1 MNYIQTG
8 KKDIMEVISMKK
20 YRLHNITN
28 FGTEIHDFDTEN
40 GLNNYIALFVDS
52 PYWVENLETNE
63 IIYPNGNPFFIGYY
77 NHEDDNVSRETLQ
90 ESALDIWLSEKATEE
105 AEENNRF
112 TLSDKILCAFI
123 IILTML
129 MAIGLFYL
137 LLSIISFIVEY
148 LASFDWKLLYIL

>member
-28 FGTEIHDFDTEN
+28 FGTEIHDFDTEK
-40 GLNNYIALFVDS
+40 GLNNYIAIFVDT

-63 IIYPNGNPFFIGYY
+63 ITYPNGNSFFIGYY
-77 NHEDDNVSRETLQ
+77 DLEDDNVSRETLQ
-90 ESALDIWLSEKATEE
+90 ESALDIWLREKATEE
-105 AEENNRF
+105 AEENDRF
-112 TLSDKILCAFI
+112 TLSDKILCVFV

-129 MAIGLFYL
+129 MSTGLFYL
-137 LLSIISFIVEY
+137 LLSIISFLVEY
-148 LASFDWKLLYIL
+148 LSSFDWKLFYIL